1 MDIGIGLPGHAPWTD
16 GRALVEWARRAER
29 RGFATLSVSDRLV
42 WTTPEPLITL
52 AAAAG
57 ATSRIRLLT
66 SVLLAPLRADH
77 ALFAKAVTTLDQ
89 LAGAG
94 RLRLGLAPG
103 LREDDFIVGGVDYAS
118 RGRQF
123 DRLLERMTAVIRD
136 GAVDGHAPVGPPPAT
151 PGGPPL
157 LFGGH
162 SAAAIRRI
170 VTYGSG
176 WIAGDATVEDVQ
188 RFVPGLREAWTRA
201 GRQGSPWLVASV
213 MYALG
218 PNARQALGD
227 AIGPYYAFAG
237 EEYARYGVSQ
247 AYSSPEQIKTAVEEF
262 ARIGCDELIFTGND
276 PDPGQVDLL
285 ADVLGL

>member
-29 RGFATLSVSDRLV
+29 RGFATFSVSDRLV

-57 ATSRIRLLT
+57 VTSRIRLQT

-77 ALFAKAVTTLDQ
+77 ALFAKAVTTLDR
-89 LAGAG
+89 LAGPG
-94 RLRLGLAPG
+94 RLRLGLATG
-103 LREDDFIVGGVDYAS
+103 LREDDFIVGGVDYAT

-123 DRLLERMTAVIRD
+123 DRLLERLTAVIRD
-136 GAVDGHAPVGPPPAT
+136 GVVDGHAPVGPPPAT
-151 PGGPPL
+151 PGGPRL

-162 SAAAIRRI
+162 STAAIRRI
-170 VTYGSG
+170 VAHGSG
-176 WIAGDATVEDVQ
+176 WLAGTATPEDLQ
-188 RFVPGLREAWTRA
+188 QFAPALREAWSKA
-201 GRQGSPWLVASV
+201 GRQGSPRVVASV

-218 PNARQALGD
+218 PNAPQAVRD

-237 EEYARYGVSQ
+237 EEYARYGIAQ
-247 AYSSPEQIKTAVEEF
+247 ALTSPDQIKAAIEEF
-262 ARIGCDELIFTGND
+262 TRIGCDELIFTGND
-276 PDPGQVDLL
+276 PDPGQVDQL

>member
-29 RGFATLSVSDRLV
+29 RGFTTLSASDRLV
-42 WTTPEPLITL
+42 WTTPEPLIAL

-66 SVLLAPLRADH
+66 SVLLAPLRANH

-89 LAGAG
+89 VAGAG

-103 LREDDFIVGGVDYAS
+103 LRDDDFSAGGVDYAS

-123 DRLLERMTAVIRD
+123 DRLLECLAAVTTR
-136 GAVDGHAPVGPPPAT
+136 GAVDGHEPVGPSPAT

-162 SAAAIRRI
+162 SDAAVRRI
-170 VTYGSG
+170 VTHGIG
-176 WIAGDATVEDVQ
+176 WIAGDATVEGVQ
-188 RFVPGLREAWTRA
+188 EFAPGLQKAWTEA
-201 GRQGSPWLVASV
+201 GRQGAPRLVASV
-213 MYALG
+213 MFSLG
-218 PNARQALGD
+218 PNARQALSE

-237 EEYARYGVSQ
+237 DEYAEYGISQ
-247 AYSSPEQIKTAVEEF
+247 AYSSPEQIRTAIEEF
-262 ARIGCDELIFTGND
+262 ARIGCDELIFMGND
-276 PDPGQVDLL
+276 PDPRQVDLL
-285 ADVLGL
+285 ADVIGL